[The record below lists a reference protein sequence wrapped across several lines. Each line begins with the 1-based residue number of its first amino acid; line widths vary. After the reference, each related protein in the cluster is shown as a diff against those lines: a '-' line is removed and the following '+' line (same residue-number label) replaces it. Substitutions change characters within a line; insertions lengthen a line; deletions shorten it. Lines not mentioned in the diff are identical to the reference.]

1 MRQTARDIL
10 REIFDAAVHAAHPDS
25 CLPPHL
31 PAPPEGRVII
41 LAAGKAAGSMAQAAE
56 RFYLDKQGLPAER
69 LTGLAVARQ
78 GYALPTRAI
87 RMIEAAHPV
96 PDARGMA
103 AAGEALELARS
114 AGPEDLVLA
123 LISGGGS
130 AVWIAPAPGISLED
144 KQALTRDLL
153 RCGATIGEINTVR
166 KHLSAI
172 KGGRL
177 AAAAHPAPILT
188 LAISDVPDDDPA
200 TIASGPTVADST
212 TLAEA
217 RTVLEKYAI
226 AAEPAVKAVL
236 EDPAS
241 ESPKP
246 EDPRL
251 AGAKYRLVATP
262 GSALGAAREKAKALG
277 FEIHDLGHD
286 LEGEARDMA
295 TAHAQLAR
303 AHAEARKRVAILSGG
318 EATVTIAGKG
328 RGGPNQEFAL
338 ALALALDGCPGVW
351 AVAGDTDGT
360 DGGSGAADDPAGAF
374 AAPDTL
380 ARADALGLDARAA
393 LDDNDSTAFFERLG
407 DLLAPGPTYTNVNDL
422 RAVIVDTMSD

>member
-188 LAISDVPDDDPA
+188 LAISDVPGDDPA

-217 RTVLEKYAI
+217 RAVLEKYAI

-380 ARADALGLDARAA
+380 ARAEALGLDARAA